1 MTLSTVLAEYFAA
14 QRRGVIAVISSVAGD
29 RGRQSNYV
37 YGAAKAAVTAFASG
51 LRQKLFPR
59 GVRVLTIKP
68 GFVDTPMTAAFPK
81 GILWASPQRVAR
93 DIVRAMDGG
102 RAVLYTPWFWRPIMA
117 VINSIPEAIFCRL
130 RL

>member
-1 MTLSTVLAEYFAA
+1 
-14 QRRGVIAVISSVAGD
+14 
-29 RGRQSNYV
+29 
-37 YGAAKAAVTAFASG
+37 
-51 LRQKLFPR
+51 
-59 GVRVLTIKP
+59 
-68 GFVDTPMTAAFPK
+68 MTAAFPK